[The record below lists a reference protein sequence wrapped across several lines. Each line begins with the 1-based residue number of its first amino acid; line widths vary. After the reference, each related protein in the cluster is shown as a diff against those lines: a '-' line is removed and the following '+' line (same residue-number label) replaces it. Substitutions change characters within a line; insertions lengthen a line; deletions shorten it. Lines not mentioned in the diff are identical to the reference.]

1 MDAGKEL
8 PLQGQLTEQDSL
20 AIPAA
25 ADHISLSC
33 GSHQD
38 PIKGSQKFAW
48 AIVSGEIYTFGP
60 CPAVL
65 ETLANAC
72 FLKEKFVLAIPVQ
85 FLSA

>member
-8 PLQGQLTEQDSL
+8 PLQGQLTEQDCL
-20 AIPAA
+20 AISAA
-25 ADHISLSC
+25 ADRTSLSC
-33 GSHQD
+33 GSDQD

-60 CPAVL
+60 CPAAL
-65 ETLANAC
+65 ETLANGC
-72 FLKEKFVLAIPVQ
+72 FLKGKSVLAIPVQ